1 MIVAKTRGR
10 FASQSVQGKAS
21 HEYAQ
26 SGRRQRDSAQFSNKK
41 RLVDPQQGPQ
51 SSGLCPHAS
60 LRRLVS
66 LGTNKNMRLQFLFA
80 FGLDRAVS
88 KLLSSLVLCL

>member
-26 SGRRQRDSAQFSNKK
+26 SGRRQRHSAQVSNKK
-41 RLVDPQQGPQ
+41 RLGEPAARSAIVGFM
-51 SSGLCPHAS
+51 S
-60 LRRLVS
+60 LRLAS
-66 LGTNKNMRLQFLFA
+66 
-80 FGLDRAVS
+80 
-88 KLLSSLVLCL
+88 